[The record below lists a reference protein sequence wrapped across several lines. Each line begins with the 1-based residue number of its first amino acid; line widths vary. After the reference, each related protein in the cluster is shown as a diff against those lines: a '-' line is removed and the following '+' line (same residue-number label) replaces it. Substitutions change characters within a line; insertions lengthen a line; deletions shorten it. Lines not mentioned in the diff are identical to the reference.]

1 MPQKPKNK
9 LKNEQKRQKGK
20 IPYMDET
27 KIERRA
33 ATIDQNREIL
43 RELKDV
49 KELVTTINSVLLG
62 EVLDDK
68 PGLLERVRKIEQWID
83 NEKKLIYSISFI
95 IFADVIMRIWTAV
108 TK

>member
-1 MPQKPKNK
+1 MPIEAKKHG
-9 LKNEQKRQKGK
+9 QKRTQTTKRYK
-20 IPYMDET
+20 YMEES

-33 ATIDQNREIL
+33 ETAEQNMEIL
-43 RELKDV
+43 AELKTV
-49 KELVTTINSVLLG
+49 KDMVTTINSVLIG
-62 EVLDDK
+62 EVKDDK

-95 IFADVIMRIWTAV
+95 IFADVIMRIWAVV

>member
-1 MPQKPKNK
+1 MGEPE
-9 LKNEQKRQKGK
+9 LE
-20 IPYMDET
+20 
-27 KIERRA
+27 IERRI
-33 ATIDQNREIL
+33 ATAEQNKEIL
-43 RELKDV
+43 AELKKLKDMV
-49 KELVTTINSVLLG
+49 STINHVLIG

>member
-1 MPQKPKNK
+1 
-9 LKNEQKRQKGK
+9 
-20 IPYMDET
+20 MDET

-43 RELKDV
+43 TELKTV
-49 KELVTTINSVLLG
+49 KDMVSTINSVLIG
-62 EVLDDK
+62 EVRDDK

-95 IFADVIMRIWTAV
+95 IFADVIMRIWTAI

>member
-1 MPQKPKNK
+1 M
-9 LKNEQKRQKGK
+9 ETAKRYKS
-20 IPYMDET
+20 MDET

-43 RELKDV
+43 TELKTV
-49 KELVTTINSVLLG
+49 KDMVSTINSVLIG
-62 EVLDDK
+62 EVRDDK

-95 IFADVIMRIWTAV
+95 IFADVIMRIWSVV

>member
-1 MPQKPKNK
+1 M
-9 LKNEQKRQKGK
+9 E
-20 IPYMDET
+20 ES

-33 ATIDQNREIL
+33 ETAEQNMEIL
-43 RELKDV
+43 AELKTV
-49 KELVTTINSVLLG
+49 KDMVTTINSVLIG
-62 EVLDDK
+62 EVRGDK

-95 IFADVIMRIWTAV
+95 IFADVIMRIWAVV

>member
-1 MPQKPKNK
+1 
-9 LKNEQKRQKGK
+9 
-20 IPYMDET
+20 MDET
-27 KIERRA
+27 QIERRT
-33 ATIDQNREIL
+33 ATAEQKEIL
-43 RELKDV
+43 TELKTELKTV
-49 KELVTTINSVLLG
+49 KDMLSTINYVLIG
-62 EVLDDK
+62 EIRDDK

>member
-1 MPQKPKNK
+1 
-9 LKNEQKRQKGK
+9 
-20 IPYMDET
+20 MDET

-43 RELKDV
+43 TELKTV
-49 KELVTTINSVLLG
+49 KDMVSTINSVLIG
-62 EVLDDK
+62 EVRDDK
-68 PGLLERVRKIEQWID
+68 PGLLERVRKIEQWIE

-95 IFADVIMRIWTAV
+95 ILADVVMRIWTAI